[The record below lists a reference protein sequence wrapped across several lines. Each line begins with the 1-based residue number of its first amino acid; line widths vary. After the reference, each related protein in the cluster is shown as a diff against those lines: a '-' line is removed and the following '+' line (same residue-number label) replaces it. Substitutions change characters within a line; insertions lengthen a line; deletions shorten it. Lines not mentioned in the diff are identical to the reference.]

1 MLLKDH
7 GKATAEPLAGSWR
20 GRQAILLSYVGA
32 AEITSSSCHPH
43 SMCVEYVLKNTQA
56 GRHWR
61 DYSNCDMGVPNI
73 AAPCQT
79 WGSAYFGSLVQIR
92 AMRQNRKLSPA
103 SSLWLIEKKNPVY
116 VFCTLIHGFGP
127 FILLASA
134 TTFDKELPR

>member
-1 MLLKDH
+1 LLLKDH

-103 SSLWLIEKKNPVY
+103 SSLWLIEKK
-116 VFCTLIHGFGP
+116 TLCMF
-127 FILLASA
+127 FVL
-134 TTFDKELPR
+134 